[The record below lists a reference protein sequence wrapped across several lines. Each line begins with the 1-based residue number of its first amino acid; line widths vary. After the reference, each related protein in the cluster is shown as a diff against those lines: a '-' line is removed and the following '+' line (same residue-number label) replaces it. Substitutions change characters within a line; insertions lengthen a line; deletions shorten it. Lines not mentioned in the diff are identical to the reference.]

1 MRHLSKLAVVVCIAI
16 LLGCSTTKPRETT
29 SMAPPTPRTSYRL
42 PARHK
47 EIHEQLLRNQQKLYT
62 ISLEV
67 DSVKLPRTTMITVKE

>member
-16 LLGCSTTKPRETT
+16 LLGCSTAKPRETT

-67 DSVKLPRTTMITVKE
+67 DSVK